1 LHFKSNCFAVL
12 QVSAVAFDP
21 YWSPPNSDEAEENV
35 MYRFGSVGQV
45 PRSSYNIFVFNSE
58 YSCVLYSSITELCD
72 EYTSL
77 RLHAPARLLS
87 FWSFATLLINL
98 GVSFFMV

>member
-1 LHFKSNCFAVL
+1 VQLLLIRIGPHQIQMKQKKMSCIALVL
-12 QVSAVAFDP
+12 LDRYLEVHIIYLF
-21 YWSPPNSDEAEENV
+21 
-35 MYRFGSVGQV
+35 
-45 PRSSYNIFVFNSE
+45 FNSE